1 MRNKQEPLPA
11 DLIAALLLA
20 VPFCASV
27 GAADRGRRLAQTLE
41 QGEIGLIG
49 VVPPALRA
57 HARLWRTQ
65 SSGVTAKQFRHG
77 VGAAGRLQV

>member
-11 DLIAALLLA
+11 DLIAALFRA

-27 GAADRGRRLAQTLE
+27 GAADWGRRLAHTLE
-41 QGEIGLIG
+41 RGKSGLIG
-49 VVPPALRA
+49 AVPPSLCA
-57 HARLWRTQ
+57 HARLWQTQ
-65 SSGVTAKQFRHG
+65 NSGVTAKHFRAG